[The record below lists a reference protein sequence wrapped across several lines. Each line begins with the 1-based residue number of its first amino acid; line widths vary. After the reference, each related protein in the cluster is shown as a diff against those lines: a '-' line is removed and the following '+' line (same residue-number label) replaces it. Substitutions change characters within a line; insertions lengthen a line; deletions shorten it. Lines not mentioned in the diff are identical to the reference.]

1 MSSSNTKVDTK
12 VDTVETTVDTV
23 ETTVET
29 TVDTKVDTVETT
41 VDTVETTVDT
51 VETTVDTKVDTVDT
65 KVDTVET
72 TVDTKVDTVETTVD
86 TKVDNKYNSYS
97 KSKPK
102 VRYTFTKKSSEE
114 TLNDLKKR
122 TDDFKSIRA
131 PTMITNG
138 ESKTIDRDR
147 YMDVLLY
154 KINNTKGIYYGVLD
168 APEDTDMN
176 KKIIGK
182 GGCYFYKTTVENR
195 ILFIWHNRENKK
207 YEFWGSSFYGMI
219 NSMNAISTRI
229 QKYSE

>member
-1 MSSSNTKVDTK
+1 MSSSNTNID
-12 VDTVETTVDTV
+12 
-23 ETTVET
+23 TTVET
-29 TVDTKVDTVETT
+29 KVDTT

-51 VETTVDTKVDTVDT
+51 TVDTVETKVDTTVET

-72 TVDTKVDTVETTVD
+72 KVDTVKT
-86 TKVDNKYNSYS
+86 
-97 KSKPK
+97 KPK

-114 TLNDLKKR
+114 TLNDLKSR

-168 APEDTDMN
+168 APNDIEMN

-195 ILFIWHNRENKK
+195 ILFIWHNRQNKK

-229 QKYSE
+229 QKYTE

>member
-1 MSSSNTKVDTK
+1 MSLSHSLSNMSSSNTNIDTTVDTTVDTGVDTVDTTVDTG
-12 VDTVETTVDTV
+12 VDTVETKVDTTVDTGVDTV
-23 ETTVET
+23 E
-29 TVDTKVDTVETT
+29 
-41 VDTVETTVDT
+41 
-51 VETTVDTKVDTVDT
+51 TKVDTVDT
-65 KVDTVET
+65 GVDTVET
-72 TVDTKVDTVETTVD
+72 KVNTVDTVKT
-86 TKVDNKYNSYS
+86 
-97 KSKPK
+97 KPK

-131 PTMITNG
+131 PTMISNG

-168 APEDTDMN
+168 APTDTDMN

-182 GGCYFYKTTVENR
+182 GGCYFYKTTIENR

-229 QKYSE
+229 EKYSE

>member
-1 MSSSNTKVDTK
+1 MSSSNTNVDTTVDTTVDTVETNVDTVETK
-12 VDTVETTVDTV
+12 VDTVETKVDTV
-23 ETTVET
+23 E
-29 TVDTKVDTVETT
+29 TKVDTVETK
-41 VDTVETTVDT
+41 VDTVETK
-51 VETTVDTKVDTVDT
+51 VET

-72 TVDTKVDTVETTVD
+72 KVETKVDTVK
-86 TKVDNKYNSYS
+86 TKA
-97 KSKPK
+97 K

-114 TLNDLKKR
+114 TLNDLKSR

-131 PTMITNG
+131 PTMISNG

-168 APEDTDMN
+168 APCDTDTN

-229 QKYSE
+229 EKNSE